1 MNNEPGAAAFYS
13 WYGVAPALPV
23 CLCSRKKDFLW
34 QYLSCLK
41 STTSIQ
47 LVLAF
52 YLLLLSYTFPSIEE
66 GLACKSTSVT
76 FDQRNFTI
84 HHPLAGKSYLLDH
97 INTSKSP
104 LLPGLSTYYFF
115 LKTRSLH
122 WNYTLWCRAHK
133 PLVTDRHNWCN
144 QEYKIVIIVRIASL
158 TRTSDIFDLN

>member
-41 STTSIQ
+41 STASIQ

-52 YLLLLSYTFPSIEE
+52 YVLLLSYTFPSIEE

-104 LLPGLSTYYFF
+104 LHPGLSTYYFF
-115 LKTRSLH
+115 FKDQIITLKLHTVMQGTQTTR
-122 WNYTLWCRAHK
+122 NRQT
-133 PLVTDRHNWCN
+133 
-144 QEYKIVIIVRIASL
+144 
-158 TRTSDIFDLN
+158 